1 MGTSGPGDVE
11 TRWLFRPLPDQ
22 RVQHSLGALSLVLPL
37 GGPPSWDSGFLQR
50 GRGTPGAWK
59 VLLICGTFSTT
70 PGAPGHS
77 RLETQT
83 HSGFLEVTQHRTL
96 RPEQNRVGI
105 SFLFPF
111 LFTNLGF
118 ILECNWLLIY
128 NVLFVFKCTA
138 RWHIFIYTESCS
150 FMDSLPVQVIGQCC
164 VDFLCSQ

>member
-22 RVQHSLGALSLVLPL
+22 RVQHPLGALSLALPL
-37 GGPPSWDSGFLQR
+37 GVPLSWDSGFLQR
-50 GRGTPGAWK
+50 GWGTAGVWK

-70 PGAPGHS
+70 PGAPGRS

-96 RPEQNRVGI
+96 RPERNRVGI

-118 ILECNWLLIY
+118 ILECNWFTMFCLFLNVQQGDTFLYLQRAVLLWILFPLRLLA
-128 NVLFVFKCTA
+128 NVV
-138 RWHIFIYTESCS
+138 
-150 FMDSLPVQVIGQCC
+150 
-164 VDFLCSQ
+164 